1 MNKDKM
7 IRIAVTGV
15 IVMVLALMW
24 GLESDIAYNV
34 AQQRPILLGRYTL
47 EKTLALLIATPI
59 LLCVLIG
66 QWTDRKKPA
75 DPKAKRLAAF
85 KQISLTVSIIL
96 GIVIADVALRLSQ
109 RQHYVADDDQQ
120 PSYHRVPN
128 SVYEGVF
135 HDRPEF
141 AFSYPNPVEGYPPT
155 PFVLTVDERGFRNPE
170 RHEQYDWIVLGDS
183 FAEGSKV
190 SDDQVWTARL
200 AERRGVRLYNLGMSG
215 GNPVTYL
222 DTLKRFG
229 LELRPKA
236 VLYLLYEG
244 NDLRNSIFRR
254 QRVNGRERL
263 SIWDVAFKASPL
275 RQVLKD
281 SLIRTLGPVGRKR
294 FYNDS
299 SIHAPSHR
307 MYPVA
312 WLPFEIPEGSGNG
325 YAFEVKR
332 LEQHYVTDEGF
343 RGSLA
348 CIESLRLLEETR
360 RMCEENGAV
369 LIFIY
374 APDRPHVLIED
385 MLERVD
391 AGQLR
396 AFLSTRISDLPEPKE
411 FAAKI
416 KEGTQVRERV
426 FRQYCDEN
434 GIAFI
439 SLTEQLR
446 RQTRNGVQTYYSF
459 DQHWTPDGHEAVANY
474 LSETIVISED

>member
-1 MNKDKM
+1 MNKEKI
-7 IRIAVTGV
+7 IRIAVTGI

-66 QWTDRKKPA
+66 QWTDKNKPA

-96 GIVIADVALRLSQ
+96 GIVVADVALRLSQ
-109 RQHYVADDDQQ
+109 RQHYVTDDDQQ

-141 AFSYPNPVEGYPPT
+141 AFSYPNPIEGYPPT
-155 PFVLTVDERGFRNPE
+155 PFVLTVDERGFRNPV
-170 RHEQYDWIVLGDS
+170 RHERYDWIVLGDS

-263 SIWDVAFKASPL
+263 SMWDVAFKASPL

-299 SIHAPSHR
+299 TIHA
-307 MYPVA
+307 
-312 WLPFEIPEGSGNG
+312 L
-325 YAFEVKR
+325 
-332 LEQHYVTDEGF
+332 
-343 RGSLA
+343 SL
-348 CIESLRLLEETR
+348 IH
-360 RMCEENGAV
+360 
-369 LIFIY
+369 I
-374 APDRPHVLIED
+374 
-385 MLERVD
+385 
-391 AGQLR
+391 
-396 AFLSTRISDLPEPKE
+396 
-411 FAAKI
+411 
-416 KEGTQVRERV
+416 
-426 FRQYCDEN
+426 
-434 GIAFI
+434 
-439 SLTEQLR
+439 
-446 RQTRNGVQTYYSF
+446 
-459 DQHWTPDGHEAVANY
+459 
-474 LSETIVISED
+474 